1 MWFLCSSNFQE
12 FSGVGGLTDSE
23 DLEKEMTKVP
33 TRTQEILASCH
44 SLVFVDNKLVINFAS
59 KFSEP
64 IQYYL
69 VYQSKNNVDFVSL
82 LLLPFGWWRG
92 VGHWCLTYMC
102 HICLLMLYVICF
114 DIIVTEITLF
124 VLTSFMYFILAIWWG
139 FLYSIID
146 FLKKWVY
153 NLEFIS
159 GK

>member
-1 MWFLCSSNFQE
+1 M
-12 FSGVGGLTDSE
+12 TDSE

-82 LLLPFGWWRG
+82 LLLPFGW
-92 VGHWCLTYMC
+92 
-102 HICLLMLYVICF
+102 
-114 DIIVTEITLF
+114 
-124 VLTSFMYFILAIWWG
+124 
-139 FLYSIID
+139 
-146 FLKKWVY
+146 
-153 NLEFIS
+153 
-159 GK
+159 